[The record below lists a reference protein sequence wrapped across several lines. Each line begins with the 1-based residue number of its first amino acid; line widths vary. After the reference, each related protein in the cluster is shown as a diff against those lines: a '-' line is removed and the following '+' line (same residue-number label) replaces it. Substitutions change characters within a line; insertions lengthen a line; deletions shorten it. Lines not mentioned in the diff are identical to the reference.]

1 MLAASKAAAIPGSGK
16 IVGISIN
23 YGVSPPAIRRLTT
36 SNDPSRLVTVNIM
49 TEPVPAVGTGAGSSP
64 FDSIYPWS
72 MMEEWNVVDGNIT
85 VKRGHPDFS
94 RTAHDTVVFLPPF
107 WYCVMDDPVNN
118 LRYYYVSSEA
128 VSGFSLHPGSGCCVG
143 KYEGNSNYESR
154 SGFSP
159 IAKVTRPAGRTGYKA
174 RGEKYGLFAFAP
186 LCAVQLLYLLE
197 FASWDAQAVIGRGN
211 VDNASGNPIK
221 TGSCDAMAY
230 HTGQPEGADGK
241 TGVQYRGIENLW
253 GNTFE
258 WVDGLNSMD
267 SIAYVCTDPA
277 SFADNTDVNYIKTG
291 VKIPTTGNWITG
303 YGYSAD
309 APWALIPN
317 AATGSASSTSEE
329 SSIGDQIYVGT
340 GTMCFRAS
348 GGNTGGSK
356 CGLFYFNTSTGSSY
370 SAYNLSV
377 RLGFYPTESE
387 IERMQSASD
396 KTDTGVGDATIEPV
410 RPSAEN
416 V

>member
-107 WYCVMDDPVNN
+107 WYCVMDDPVNK

-230 HTGQPEGADGK
+230 HTGQPEGADGE
-241 TGVQYRGIENLW
+241 TGVMYRWIENLW
-253 GNTFE
+253 GNVSD
-258 WVDGLNSMD
+258 WIDGINVSGK
-267 SIAYVCTDPA
+267 IPFICTDPA
-277 SFADNTDVNYIKTG
+277 NFTEDITDNYISAGLTLPG
-291 VKIPTTGNWITG
+291 SGWIAG
-303 YGYSAD
+303 YGYTD
-309 APWALIPN
+309 AFPWAFLPSST
-317 AATGSASSTSEE
+317 AADRKTFDKAVFGVAHPALKIGGFRLSRDEAGLFTFDMNTSIDVTGSTS
-329 SSIGDQIYVGT
+329 GT
-340 GTMCFRAS
+340 RMLYLPS
-348 GGNTGGSK
+348 
-356 CGLFYFNTSTGSSY
+356 
-370 SAYNLSV
+370 
-377 RLGFYPTESE
+377 ESE
-387 IERMQSASD
+387 IERMLAGSD

-410 RPSAEN
+410 RPPAEN